1 MAAYIILHEKSSNFL
16 YMFSSTIW
24 HNILV
29 HHLYLIEMKCEN
41 KQCFFK
47 AWNENI
53 WFQRNIFLLNLL
65 KKKCEGLC
73 YFVSSPAPQGQIGE
87 KEIKRE
93 PILPEKGF
101 LKARINSN
109 IWAFGSII
117 QERYMQVTSSRKH
130 FLHSYKF
137 MCVLSL
143 ILAAPSSFCA
153 YIFGRGA
160 NM

>member
-1 MAAYIILHEKSSNFL
+1 MSP
-16 YMFSSTIW
+16 
-24 HNILV
+24 
-29 HHLYLIEMKCEN
+29 
-41 KQCFFK
+41 
-47 AWNENI
+47 
-53 WFQRNIFLLNLL
+53 LL

-143 ILAAPSSFCA
+143 ILQRWVRSLFLWATITNDHFDELWAMITHDHFSKILWSAITIMICDHFPDHF
-153 YIFGRGA
+153 
-160 NM
+160 